1 MPIVPEN
8 DVTIY
13 LVVEDFGPLGRS
25 FVETD
30 LAEADSDTVIR
41 NFISGQYDNALRVV
55 VFNTAE
61 GWSRDASEDVAAAVI
76 DRAYEADDALT
87 DGTKRFLDRHIDVER
102 RPTAPSVLRLN
113 RLSGKQSA

>member
-13 LVVEDFGPLGRS
+13 LVVEDFGPL
-25 FVETD
+25 
-30 LAEADSDTVIR
+30 
-41 NFISGQYDNALRVV
+41 
-55 VFNTAE
+55 
-61 GWSRDASEDVAAAVI
+61 VI